1 LCTPATTKSGPQSP
15 AIVGMIAGLCCRNEH
30 STPAPPAAR
39 STQDSTLC
47 FAVDRATHTS
57 PNPLTRSPPQFRT
70 QPATQLR
77 AHAINQPPHAPPA
90 PINTTVLSTHP
101 LAALSLK
108 NKARDTRHS
117 TAHHLLR
124 HFGEQPQQI
133 HKDCTTIALHIARS
147 LFICKRMLTHG
158 PASTASSLCWPC
170 H

>member
-1 LCTPATTKSGPQSP
+1 MCTPATTKSGPQSP

-77 AHAINQPPHAPPA
+77 AHAINQPPHACTNQHNSALHA
-90 PINTTVLSTHP
+90 PTCSSVPQKQGTGHTTQ
-101 LAALSLK
+101 
-108 NKARDTRHS
+108 HS

-124 HFGEQPQQI
+124 HFGEQPLQI

-147 LFICKRMLTHG
+147 LFICKRILTHG